1 MVNAEL
7 LVTSAVRFRIPR
19 RVRANVIVNIR
30 ERDVELLGEERWEHA
45 GDVDRARAGRG
56 SNGPQSRD
64 GPRPSIKPKDQ
75 E

>member
-45 GDVDRARAGRG
+45 GDVDRARATR
-56 SNGPQSRD
+56 
-64 GPRPSIKPKDQ
+64 
-75 E
+75 